1 MPRKNSDQTGRDEV
15 PPTVGMF
22 SSDEMEKAPDGARGP
37 RQRKAKPKED
47 PKAEYGP
54 SPTEPDSSKPDPFDP
69 KRFRIDPQN
78 KEALAQR
85 VWTDGQIAIRKP
97 NDQEWF
103 RVRTGVDPEGEP
115 WIMPETPI
123 LQRRADGKYRLLTP
137 DIAPAVKQAKLVTLR
152 FCITVEGTPLIW
164 PIPEPGPDGRDNAYW
179 ETARGI
185 AVEAEANWMHMWA
198 DQKAGRYL
206 SERAPK
212 DYGDG
217 KWGSTPATVRH
228 WLRIGFSKDGVI
240 DNLEHPELKKLRGEL

>member
-152 FCITVEGTPLIW
+152 FCISSHLTEK
-164 PIPEPGPDGRDNAYW
+164 R
-179 ETARGI
+179 
-185 AVEAEANWMHMWA
+185 
-198 DQKAGRYL
+198 
-206 SERAPK
+206 
-212 DYGDG
+212 DG
-217 KWGSTPATVRH
+217 KRPIGSLPLHGTACQRVPARVCIRQPLFRLCEIYHRECADLYNHPPCLLRNSRNRHHYNSCVRSH
-228 WLRIGFSKDGVI
+228 S
-240 DNLEHPELKKLRGEL
+240 